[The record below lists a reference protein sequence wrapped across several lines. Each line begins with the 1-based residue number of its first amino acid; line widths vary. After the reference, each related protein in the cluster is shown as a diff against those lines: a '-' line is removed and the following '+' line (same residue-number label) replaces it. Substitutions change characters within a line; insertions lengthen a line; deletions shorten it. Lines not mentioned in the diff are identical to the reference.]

1 MNRHDSRVAA
11 IQGLY
16 SWDMNEDKEAA
27 DVTSFNW
34 IENKKDGDD
43 LTFARLMLS
52 GTLENIDKIDSE
64 IKSRLS
70 PNWDFSRVNKVTLS
84 ILRVSAYSLIYQK
97 DLQSAIIINEA
108 VEIAKSFG
116 IDDQAAFI
124 NGILGSI
131 SRSRSNA

>member
-27 DVTSFNW
+27 DVSSFNW
-34 IENKKDGDD
+34 IENKKEDDD
-43 LTFARLMLS
+43 LTFARLMLG
-52 GTLENIDKIDSE
+52 GTLENLEEIDSE

-70 PNWDFSRVNKVTLS
+70 PKWDFSRVNKVTLA
-84 ILRVSAYSLIYQK
+84 ILRVSAYSLLYQK
-97 DLQSAIIINEA
+97 DLESAIIINEA

-124 NGILGSI
+124 NGLLDRI
-131 SRSRSNA
+131 SKEKR

>member
-27 DVTSFNW
+27 DVSSFNW
-34 IENKKDGDD
+34 IENKKEDDD
-43 LTFARLMLS
+43 LTFARLMLG
-52 GTLENIDKIDSE
+52 GTLENLEEIDSE

-70 PNWDFSRVNKVTLS
+70 PKWDFSRVNKVTLA
-84 ILRVSAYSLIYQK
+84 ILRASAYSLLYQK
-97 DLQSAIIINEA
+97 DLESAIIINEA

-124 NGILGSI
+124 NGILDRI
-131 SRSRSNA
+131 SKEKR

>member
-11 IQGLY
+11 IQGVY
-16 SWDMNEDKEAA
+16 SWEINEDKEAA

-34 IENKKDGDD
+34 IENKKDDDD

-52 GTLENIDKIDSE
+52 GAIENIDEIDSE

-70 PNWDFSRVNKVTLS
+70 PKWEFSRVNKVALA
-84 ILRVSAYSLIYQK
+84 ILRVSAYSLLYQK
-97 DLQSAIIINEA
+97 ELESAIIINEA

-116 IDDQAAFI
+116 VDDQAAFI
-124 NGILGSI
+124 NGILDRI
-131 SRSRSNA
+131 SKEKR

>member
-11 IQGLY
+11 IQGVY
-16 SWDMNEDKEAA
+16 SWDMNEDKQAA

-52 GTLENIDKIDSE
+52 GTLENIDTIDSE
-64 IKSRLS
+64 IKARLS
-70 PNWDFSRVNKVTLS
+70 PNWEFARVNKVTLS

-97 DLQSAIIINEA
+97 DLESAIIINEA

-124 NGILGSI
+124 NGILDRI
-131 SRSRSNA
+131 SKELR

>member
-16 SWDMNEDKEAA
+16 SWDLNENKEAA

-34 IENKKDGDD
+34 IENKKEEDD
-43 LTFARLMLS
+43 LTFARLMLC
-52 GTLENIDKIDSE
+52 GAIENINEIDAE

-70 PNWDFSRVNKVTLS
+70 PKWEFSRVNKVALA
-84 ILRVSAYSLIYQK
+84 ILRASAYSLLYQK
-97 DLQSAIIINEA
+97 DLESAIIINEA

-116 IDDQAAFI
+116 IDDQTAFI
-124 NGILGSI
+124 NGILD
-131 SRSRSNA
+131 RLAKEKR

>member
-16 SWDMNEDKEAA
+16 SWDLNEDKQAA

-34 IENKKDGDD
+34 IENKKEGDD
-43 LTFARLMLS
+43 LTFARLLLS
-52 GTLENIDKIDSE
+52 GTLESIDEIDSE

-70 PNWDFSRVNKVTLS
+70 PKWEFSRVNKVALAILRASVYS
-84 ILRVSAYSLIYQK
+84 ILYQK

-116 IDDQAAFI
+116 IDDQTAFI
-124 NGILGSI
+124 NGILD
-131 SRSRSNA
+131 RLAKEKR

>member
-16 SWDMNEDKEAA
+16 SWDMSEDKEAA

-43 LTFARLMLS
+43 LAFARLMLS
-52 GTLENIDKIDSE
+52 GALENLEQIDSE
-64 IKSRLS
+64 IKKRLS
-70 PNWDFSRVNKVTLS
+70 PSWEFSRLNKVTLA
-84 ILRVSAYSLIYQK
+84 ILRASAYSLIYQK
-97 DLQSAIIINEA
+97 DLESAIIINEA

-124 NGILGSI
+124 NGMLDRIAKEL
-131 SRSRSNA
+131 RQ

>member
-34 IENKKDGDD
+34 IENKQDDDD
-43 LTFARLMLS
+43 LTFDRLMLC
-52 GTLENIDKIDSE
+52 GTLDNIDSIDSE

-70 PNWDFSRVNKVTLS
+70 PSWDFSRINKVTLS

-97 DLQSAIIINEA
+97 ELTYNFQRPSSER
-108 VEIAKSFG
+108 E
-116 IDDQAAFI
+116 
-124 NGILGSI
+124 
-131 SRSRSNA
+131 

>member
-16 SWDMNEDKEAA
+16 SWDMNEDKDAA
-27 DVTSFNW
+27 DVQSFNW
-34 IENKKDGDD
+34 VENKKSDDD
-43 LTFARLMLS
+43 LAFARLMLN
-52 GTLENIDKIDSE
+52 GTLENIDEIDAQ
-64 IKSRLS
+64 IKSRLA

-108 VEIAKSFG
+108 VEIAKTFG

-124 NGILGSI
+124 NGILDRI
-131 SRSRSNA
+131 AKELRQ

>member
-16 SWDMNEDKEAA
+16 SWEMNEDKEAA

-34 IENKKDGDD
+34 IENKKEDDD

-52 GTLENIDKIDSE
+52 GALENLTEIDSE

-70 PNWDFSRVNKVTLS
+70 PKWEFSRVNKVALA
-84 ILRVSAYSLIYQK
+84 ILRASAYSLLYQK
-97 DLQSAIIINEA
+97 DLESAIIINEA

-116 IDDQAAFI
+116 IDDQTAFI
-124 NGILGSI
+124 NGILD
-131 SRSRSNA
+131 RLAKEKR

>member
-34 IENKKDGDD
+34 IENKKDDD
-43 LTFARLMLS
+43 LTFARLMLC
-52 GTLENIDKIDSE
+52 GTLENIDSIDSE

-70 PNWDFSRVNKVTLS
+70 PSWDFSRINKVTLS

-97 DLQSAIIINEA
+97 DLESAIIINEA

-124 NGILGSI
+124 NGILDRI
-131 SRSRSNA
+131 SKELR

>member
-16 SWDMNEDKEAA
+16 SWDLNEDKEAA
-27 DVTSFNW
+27 DVASFNW
-34 IENKKDGDD
+34 IENKQDGDD
-43 LTFARLMLS
+43 LTYARLLLS
-52 GTLENIDKIDSE
+52 GTLENITEIDSE

-70 PNWDFSRVNKVTLS
+70 PKWDFSRINKVTLA
-84 ILRVSAYSLIYQK
+84 ILRVSAYSLICQK
-97 DLQSAIIINEA
+97 DLESAIIINEA

-124 NGILGSI
+124 NGILDRLSKEK
-131 SRSRSNA
+131 R

>member
-16 SWDMNEDKEAA
+16 SWEMNEDKEAA

-34 IENKKDGDD
+34 IENKKEDDD
-43 LTFARLMLS
+43 LTFARLILS
-52 GTLENIDKIDSE
+52 GALENINEIDSE

-70 PNWDFSRVNKVTLS
+70 PKWEFSRVNKVALA
-84 ILRVSAYSLIYQK
+84 ILRASAYSLLYQK
-97 DLQSAIIINEA
+97 DLESAIIINEA

-116 IDDQAAFI
+116 VDDQTAFI
-124 NGILGSI
+124 NGVLDRIAKEK
-131 SRSRSNA
+131 R

>member
-16 SWDMNEDKEAA
+16 SWDLNEDKEAA

-34 IENKKDGDD
+34 LEGKKDDDD
-43 LTFARLMLS
+43 LTFARLMLG
-52 GTLENIDKIDSE
+52 GTLENIDEIDSE

-70 PNWDFSRVNKVTLS
+70 PKWEFSRVNKVTLA
-84 ILRVSAYSLIYQK
+84 ILRASAYSLLYQK
-97 DLQSAIIINEA
+97 DLESAVIINEA

-116 IDDQAAFI
+116 IDDQTAFI
-124 NGILGSI
+124 NGILD
-131 SRSRSNA
+131 RLAKEKR

>member
-27 DVTSFNW
+27 DVSSFNW
-34 IENKKDGDD
+34 IENKKEDDD

-52 GTLENIDKIDSE
+52 GTLENLEEIDSE

-70 PNWDFSRVNKVTLS
+70 PKWDFSRVNKVTLA
-84 ILRVSAYSLIYQK
+84 ILRVSAYSLLYQK
-97 DLQSAIIINEA
+97 DLESAIIINEA

-124 NGILGSI
+124 NGILDRI
-131 SRSRSNA
+131 SKEKR

>member
-34 IENKKDGDD
+34 IENKKDDDD
-43 LTFARLMLS
+43 LTFARLMLC
-52 GTLENIDKIDSE
+52 GTLENIDS

-70 PNWDFSRVNKVTLS
+70 PSWDFSRINKVTLS

-97 DLQSAIIINEA
+97 DLESAIIINEA

-124 NGILGSI
+124 NGILDRI
-131 SRSRSNA
+131 SKELR

>member
-27 DVTSFNW
+27 DVSSFNW
-34 IENKKDGDD
+34 IENKKEDDD
-43 LTFARLMLS
+43 LTFARLMLG
-52 GTLENIDKIDSE
+52 GTLENLEEIDSE

-70 PNWDFSRVNKVTLS
+70 PKWDFSRVNKVTLA
-84 ILRVSAYSLIYQK
+84 ILRASAYSLLYQK
-97 DLQSAIIINEA
+97 DLESAIIINEA

-124 NGILGSI
+124 NGLLDRI
-131 SRSRSNA
+131 SKEKR